1 MKQAHTFL
9 HNRPRDFDL
18 SLVSWNC
25 RALNVAKIA
34 KISSQA
40 DIICLQEVWNK
51 TDIPGISALEPFK
64 TTLRTD
70 RRGGGSLTSYPQ
82 DFQISREF
90 KINKDST
97 LIRFIVHGQ
106 RILWLA
112 NLYLNQGRITQI
124 QKTFKVIQENIPPEE
139 WASLIV
145 IGDWNT
151 SIDRDDSRVKLI
163 KEACKQLKLS
173 IVRTQLPTRKKA
185 GTFDDFALHGSRISA
200 TISMLSSDGLS
211 DHEIVQL
218 QFSLGCTIKK
228 TPLRIPNRK
237 LAVTLTKSALT
248 TSHNAVSFLTK
259 IHEGY
264 MQNKH
269 SRFTN
274 YKQKRFKLDLLEAM
288 LGMEEDT
295 DISEVIRRYWE
306 GLLTTNELMRFSP
319 ESREAFNFLKQVF
332 KYNTFAKRDG
342 SIVNAIKTNDNEI
355 VSEPQQVSKL
365 IIEELKKIQYD
376 PSLPPLMPTGEF
388 PILPHSD
395 DRRNFSASQLCLP
408 RKSSKL

>member
-1 MKQAHTFL
+1 MAPNPPRRNSENQVLPLPRKDSSMQQWPYYRPFRRCKSADNLPSVQVTSQTSPKTEEVKVKQAHTFL

-145 IGDWNT
+145 IGDWN
-151 SIDRDDSRVKLI
+151 
-163 KEACKQLKLS
+163 
-173 IVRTQLPTRKKA
+173 
-185 GTFDDFALHGSRISA
+185 
-200 TISMLSSDGLS
+200 
-211 DHEIVQL
+211 
-218 QFSLGCTIKK
+218 
-228 TPLRIPNRK
+228 
-237 LAVTLTKSALT
+237 
-248 TSHNAVSFLTK
+248 
-259 IHEGY
+259 
-264 MQNKH
+264 
-269 SRFTN
+269 
-274 YKQKRFKLDLLEAM
+274 
-288 LGMEEDT
+288 
-295 DISEVIRRYWE
+295 
-306 GLLTTNELMRFSP
+306 
-319 ESREAFNFLKQVF
+319 
-332 KYNTFAKRDG
+332 
-342 SIVNAIKTNDNEI
+342 
-355 VSEPQQVSKL
+355 
-365 IIEELKKIQYD
+365 QY
-376 PSLPPLMPTGEF
+376 
-388 PILPHSD
+388 
-395 DRRNFSASQLCLP
+395 
-408 RKSSKL
+408 